1 MKTLNW
7 FAIILITM
15 IFASCGGSGTK
26 ESNDQSEEQSKEQKI
41 DYPEKIVLDVS
52 KGITGG
58 LSEFFT
64 VENAIIKITT
74 KEVFDEIEPDDMII
88 SIELKRN
95 STGLTFDASTVGHHA
110 ISNWGTYPYAIEFAV
125 DLFDEDGMPISSGF
139 DSGCDYDSELALL
152 TLQPDETGWIQY
164 DLNYNWALDIE
175 EVLKIKSIK
184 VKSTL
189 IDVSKIE
196 SNDDSNES
204 EDNNEFSS
212 SGSSN
217 SSSSNSSGASRSTAS
232 SENWD
237 KVLDSYEA
245 FVDKYI
251 ELIEKA
257 NDGDADPSVMIDCVN
272 AMEKAN
278 ALGEK
283 MENADDDLTSAQ
295 MARFLKLQ
303 TKLAYAAATL

>member
-7 FAIILITM
+7 FTIILITM
-15 IFASCGGSGTK
+15 IFASCGGGETK
-26 ESNDQSEEQSKEQKI
+26 ESKEQSKEQKI
-41 DYPEKIVLDVS
+41 DYPEKIVLDAS

-74 KEVFDEIEPDDMII
+74 KEVLDEIEPDEMII

-95 STGLTFDASTVGHHA
+95 SSELTFDASSVGHHA
-110 ISNWGTYPYAIEFAV
+110 LSNWGTYPYAIEFAV
-125 DLFDEDGMPISSGF
+125 DLFDEDGTPISSGF
-139 DSGCDYDSELALL
+139 DSGCDYDAELALL
-152 TLQPDETGWIQY
+152 TLQPNETGWIQY

-196 SNDDSNES
+196 SNDDSDDS

-217 SSSSNSSGASRSTAS
+217 NSRSNSSASRSTAS

-272 AMEKAN
+272 TMEKAN